1 MSKADR
7 HGTILRLVKARSIAT
22 QQDLAEALHDA
33 GHEVVQT
40 TVSRDIGELG
50 LVKVRDDV
58 GVLVYAPPEH
68 ANGRSER
75 ATHELRNAFRRW
87 ALSIE
92 SSGNLIVVA
101 VPNGYAPPLAESID
115 AVDHPRV
122 LGTIAGE
129 TTVLVI
135 AREGVS
141 GAELRDEFRSLS
153 LGSAA

>member
-1 MSKADR
+1 VSKADR
-7 HGTILRLVKARSIAT
+7 HGTILRLVKTRSIAT

-58 GVLVYAPPEH
+58 GALVYAPPEH

-92 SSGNLIVVA
+92 SSGNLVVVA

-122 LGTIAGE
+122 LGTVAGE

-153 LGSAA
+153 LGRAA